1 MLHHL
6 MYTQCTCRLLLDEAK
21 IVCFF
26 FFHFES
32 TICTG
37 HKLVVHVHFI
47 IVTTEVAMEA
57 AEEHHVQGEEVHYG
71 SDG

>member
-1 MLHHL
+1 
-6 MYTQCTCRLLLDEAK
+6 
-21 IVCFF
+21 
-26 FFHFES
+26 
-32 TICTG
+32 
-37 HKLVVHVHFI
+37 VHFI